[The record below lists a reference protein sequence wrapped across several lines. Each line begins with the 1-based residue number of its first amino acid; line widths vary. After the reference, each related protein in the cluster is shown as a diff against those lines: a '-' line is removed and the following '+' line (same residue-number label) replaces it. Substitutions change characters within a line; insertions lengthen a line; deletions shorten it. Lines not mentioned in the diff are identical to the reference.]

1 MYDEVVGVG
10 DVRRMWPA
18 VCSGGLHSGD
28 AFSWEGLEA
37 VSTLSGCAADVCGL

>member
-18 VCSGGLHSGD
+18 VCSGGLHCGD
-28 AFSWEGLEA
+28 AFSWEGLVA
-37 VSTLSGCAADVCGL
+37 GLTLSGWAADVCAL